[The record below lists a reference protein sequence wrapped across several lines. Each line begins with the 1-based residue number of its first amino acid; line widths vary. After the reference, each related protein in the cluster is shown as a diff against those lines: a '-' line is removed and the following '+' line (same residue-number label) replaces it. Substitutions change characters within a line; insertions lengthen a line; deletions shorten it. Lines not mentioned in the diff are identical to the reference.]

1 MRHLAASATNAL
13 FASRPFQGRAGAA
26 KPLLLA
32 LAASTMLVPAS
43 AHANSIILS
52 GDYIKIG
59 LNDKGTLGY
68 GGNTSPGILYD
79 GTGTGTFNPAY
90 DYLTPGTPF
99 EGFVVEG
106 TDGAT
111 FRYRNNNSS
120 SVAGIAGTLTDYSG
134 IAYNGTTYDKR
145 AVWSGNIAGLFD
157 ITNDYYFN
165 SDSQKIEIST
175 TISALT
181 DLTGLAFSRQIDPDA
196 VAASGDSSATT
207 NIRGTDGVPAS
218 DLVYAEALVSKYVI
232 GLYTNSTITHNS
244 AVTGWTQDTASYLAG
259 TNIGNG
265 DNTIGLGF
273 DIGSLLTGESIV
285 INYSYIFGTN
295 IAAAV
300 GGPNNITGTHDVGD
314 LIAGTISPVFDGGT
328 LVFTSP
334 LVLATALSL
343 EAGGGGIDT
352 QGNAVTLSGI
362 LSGTGG
368 LTKTGAGTLTLT
380 GANSYSGGTA
390 VTEGRLIGDSQSLQG
405 DIANDGTV
413 EFAQGSDG
421 SYAGALSGTG
431 GLVKSGSGTLTL
443 TGANSH
449 AGGTSVT
456 GGTLVATGNAA
467 IGTGPL
473 TIGAAEFRAGG
484 ELSLANAVTLTD
496 SGSTVN
502 SAGHDI
508 VLSGNLSGPGTL
520 NKTGSGTLTLT
531 GANSQN
537 GIVLA
542 GGVLAF
548 DSDAALGIAG
558 SVVRIEED
566 TTLRTLADF
575 TISHDLF
582 INDTQRARFDS
593 NGHDI
598 VMAGDITG
606 QGNIEKIGAGTLTL
620 TGSNERVTINVVA
633 GRVVAQSQAA
643 IGGGGGDIFLHQDGG
658 FTAGTDMNIS
668 QNVHVVGTNSTFDTG
683 AHDVTLAG
691 SVDGNACFTK
701 TGAGRLSLMAAGG
714 SSEGACIEQGTLAF
728 NNVFQGNVV
737 VGQQGI
743 AGGSGQIAGNVEV
756 NGILSPGNSPG
767 VLVVAGNVT
776 QAAGSTLLLDIDGTT
791 AGTGA
796 GHHDML
802 VLTGQNSVYTAG
814 GTISPTLRGI
824 TGDATNSFTP
834 QLGQTF
840 TVVSAEG
847 GVEGSFAALAQ
858 PGAGLAADT
867 RFDVVYR
874 DTAILLAVTP
884 LSYAGFATGDNGRS
898 AGQALD
904 GLRGP
909 AGVRDISATGRL
921 FDGLAGLDAGQL
933 ALSMEQL
940 SGSIHAS
947 AMDAA
952 TLSLRAARA
961 GVGQH
966 LDGADG
972 GRNSLWGSFNRDH
985 VRVKADRSGR
995 GYSAE
1000 STTLLV
1006 GLDTQ
1011 ATDTLLLGAAFAYGT
1026 SDVSTSGLGK
1036 SDDDHYQAMLYGRWA
1051 SRDSY
1056 VRGVLSF
1063 AIDDY
1068 RIDREVAL
1076 SDGSRTLASRPDG
1089 FSWGVDVEAGHRLDL
1104 GGVSLTPFA
1113 GIAYDRVER
1122 DGFAETGDAAV
1133 ALRFTNDRRNAWQL
1147 RGGAKLGTRFAMGGA
1162 TLAPYAQAS
1171 VTRELADEATRLD
1184 PLLGG
1189 VAMTVGAPSMGKTG
1203 VQGGAGVEALL
1214 SERVALSLGYRYKD
1228 MANARQHS
1236 ANAGISIRW

>member
-1 MRHLAASATNAL
+1 MSGSFATQLAQFNAATAAARAGDQDAAKTLPGLSQSLLSAAELVATSRQELDRVRAQTAASLEQTYAAINAFSSQADTSTASTLAAAATAASA
-13 FASRPFQGRAGAA
+13 AGANA
-26 KPLLLA
+26 TSAANDNLA
-32 LAASTMLVPAS
+32 VEVKALRDEVSRLREENNAGHAA
-43 AHANSIILS
+43 
-52 GDYIKIG
+52 
-59 LNDKGTLGY
+59 
-68 GGNTSPGILYD
+68 
-79 GTGTGTFNPAY
+79 
-90 DYLTPGTPF
+90 
-99 EGFVVEG
+99 
-106 TDGAT
+106 
-111 FRYRNNNSS
+111 
-120 SVAGIAGTLTDYSG
+120 
-134 IAYNGTTYDKR
+134 
-145 AVWSGNIAGLFD
+145 
-157 ITNDYYFN
+157 
-165 SDSQKIEIST
+165 
-175 TISALT
+175 
-181 DLTGLAFSRQIDPDA
+181 
-196 VAASGDSSATT
+196 
-207 NIRGTDGVPAS
+207 
-218 DLVYAEALVSKYVI
+218 
-232 GLYTNSTITHNS
+232 
-244 AVTGWTQDTASYLAG
+244 TAS
-259 TNIGNG
+259 N
-265 DNTIGLGF
+265 
-273 DIGSLLTGESIV
+273 
-285 INYSYIFGTN
+285 
-295 IAAAV
+295 
-300 GGPNNITGTHDVGD
+300 
-314 LIAGTISPVFDGGT
+314 
-328 LVFTSP
+328 
-334 LVLATALSL
+334 
-343 EAGGGGIDT
+343 
-352 QGNAVTLSGI
+352 
-362 LSGTGG
+362 
-368 LTKTGAGTLTLT
+368 TGA
-380 GANSYSGGTA
+380 
-390 VTEGRLIGDSQSLQG
+390 
-405 DIANDGTV
+405 
-413 EFAQGSDG
+413 
-421 SYAGALSGTG
+421 
-431 GLVKSGSGTLTL
+431 VKRHL
-443 TGANSH
+443 
-449 AGGTSVT
+449 
-456 GGTLVATGNAA
+456 
-467 IGTGPL
+467 
-473 TIGAAEFRAGG
+473 
-484 ELSLANAVTLTD
+484 D
-496 SGSTVN
+496 
-502 SAGHDI
+502 
-508 VLSGNLSGPGTL
+508 
-520 NKTGSGTLTLT
+520 
-531 GANSQN
+531 
-537 GIVLA
+537 
-542 GGVLAF
+542 
-548 DSDAALGIAG
+548 
-558 SVVRIEED
+558 
-566 TTLRTLADF
+566 
-575 TISHDLF
+575 
-582 INDTQRARFDS
+582 
-593 NGHDI
+593 
-598 VMAGDITG
+598 
-606 QGNIEKIGAGTLTL
+606 
-620 TGSNERVTINVVA
+620 
-633 GRVVAQSQAA
+633 
-643 IGGGGGDIFLHQDGG
+643 
-658 FTAGTDMNIS
+658 
-668 QNVHVVGTNSTFDTG
+668 
-683 AHDVTLAG
+683 
-691 SVDGNACFTK
+691 
-701 TGAGRLSLMAAGG
+701 
-714 SSEGACIEQGTLAF
+714 
-728 NNVFQGNVV
+728 
-737 VGQQGI
+737 
-743 AGGSGQIAGNVEV
+743 
-756 NGILSPGNSPG
+756 
-767 VLVVAGNVT
+767 NVT

-921 FDGLAGLDAGQL
+921 FDGLAGLDAGRL

-1122 DGFAETGDAAV
+1122 DGLAETGDAAV